1 MRADVN
7 LSVREAGSE
16 AFGTRTET
24 KNLNSFSAIAR
35 AIEAEKN
42 RQIDLIES
50 GEAVVQETRRWDD
63 NKEYSYAMR
72 SKEDA
77 QDYRYFPDP
86 DLVPVHIS
94 DAWLEEIRSRQ
105 PEFKTEKM
113 ARYKEE
119 FGIPDYDI
127 GILTDSKKLADLF
140 EATTAICNQP
150 KKVSNWLM
158 GETMRILKEKEME
171 PEDITFSPENLAKLI
186 GLVEAGTINGSVAKE
201 IFEKIFDEDIN
212 PEQYVEEHGLKQ
224 VMTRAHSVRQLKKS
238 LRQIHS
244 PLKITETVRKRQS
257 DF

>member
-1 MRADVN
+1 M
-7 LSVREAGSE
+7 
-16 AFGTRTET
+16 
-24 KNLNSFSAIAR
+24 
-35 AIEAEKN
+35 
-42 RQIDLIES
+42 
-50 GEAVVQETRRWDD
+50 
-63 NKEYSYAMR
+63 
-72 SKEDA
+72 
-77 QDYRYFPDP
+77 
-86 DLVPVHIS
+86 HIS

-140 EATTAICNQP
+140 EATTAICSQP

-212 PEQYVEEHGLKQ
+212 PEQYVEEHGLSRSMMKG
-224 VMTRAHSVRQLKKS
+224 RCVRQLKKS

>member
-1 MRADVN
+1 MKILFISLGCDKNLVDSEVMLGLLTKHGYTLTDDETQADVIVIN
-7 LSVREAGSE
+7 TCCFIHDAKE
-16 AFGTRTET
+16 
-24 KNLNSFSAIAR
+24 
-35 AIEAEKN
+35 
-42 RQIDLIES
+42 ES
-50 GEAVVQETRRWDD
+50 INTIFE
-63 NKEYSYAMR
+63 
-72 SKEDA
+72 
-77 QDYRYFPDP
+77 
-86 DLVPVHIS
+86 
-94 DAWLEEIRSRQ
+94 
-105 PEFKTEKM
+105 M

-140 EATTAICNQP
+140 EATTAICSQP

-224 VMTRAHSVRQLKKS
+224 VNDEGALRATIEEVIAANPQSVEDYRNGKEKAIGFLVGQTMKAMKGKANPGMVNQILKE
-238 LRQIHS
+238 L
-244 PLKITETVRKRQS
+244 L
-257 DF
+257 